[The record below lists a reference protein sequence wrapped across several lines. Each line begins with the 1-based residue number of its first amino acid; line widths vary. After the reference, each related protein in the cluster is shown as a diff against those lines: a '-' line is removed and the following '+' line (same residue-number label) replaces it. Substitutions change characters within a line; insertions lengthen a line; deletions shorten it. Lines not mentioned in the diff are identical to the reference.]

1 MKRGKYMNSTRV
13 ANRKKRKKTTPLK
26 RFFKV
31 LLTLLLITSIA
42 GLGYA
47 AYIAFT
53 IKNVAQGS
61 YEELDRGEKSELR
74 EEKVTLK
81 SDPVTILLMGVDD
94 YVKNDKGRT
103 DTLLLV
109 TLNPITKEVATLSI
123 PRDTR
128 AYIPEIESKDK
139 INAAYAY
146 GDEQGTIDAVQELLD
161 VPVDYYIKTGVQ
173 GFQDVIDELGGI
185 TVTVPFDFKQVDL
198 KNKYVYFKEGKMKL
212 DGREALAFVQM
223 RKEDPRGDF
232 GRNERQQEAIRAIA
246 DEAISLNTLT
256 KANRV
261 IETIGANIKTNIQL
275 NEFLGLRTFYDE
287 IKNQEFKRLEIKGED
302 RMINGIYYYEPD
314 KDSLQEVGDE
324 IRRILSATELTQT
337 TDPNNTTSNTT
348 ENDTTNN

>member
-1 MKRGKYMNSTRV
+1 MNRTRMG
-13 ANRKKRKKTTPLK
+13 NRNKKRTTPFK
-26 RFFKV
+26 RFLKV
-31 LLTLLLITSIA
+31 VLTLVLITAIA

-47 AYIAFT
+47 GYIAYT
-53 IKNVAQGS
+53 IKNVAQDS
-61 YEELDRGEKSELR
+61 YEELERGEKSELR
-74 EEKVTLK
+74 EEKVTMK

-103 DTLLLV
+103 DTLLLI
-109 TLNPITKEVATLSI
+109 TLNPITKEVAILSI

-128 AYIPEIESKDK
+128 AYIPDVERKDK

-146 GDEQGTIDAVQELLD
+146 GDEQGTIEAVQELLD

-173 GFQDVIDELGGI
+173 GFQDVVDELGGI

-198 KNKYVYFKEGKMKL
+198 KNKYVYFKEGQMEL

-246 DEAISLNTLT
+246 DKAVSLNTLT

-261 IETIGANIKTNIQL
+261 IETMGANIKTNIQL
-275 NEFLGLRTFYDE
+275 KELLGLRTFYDE
-287 IKNQEFKRLEIKGED
+287 IKNQDFKRLELEGYD
-302 RMINGIYYYEPD
+302 DNINGLYYYIPD
-314 KDSLQEVGDE
+314 EQSLQEVGDE
-324 IRRILSATELTQT
+324 IRRILSETETAQATDPSST
-337 TDPNNTTSNTT
+337 TDNSINTT
-348 ENDTTNN
+348 ENETTNN

>member
-1 MKRGKYMNSTRV
+1 MNRTRMS
-13 ANRKKRKKTTPLK
+13 NRKKKKTTPFK
-26 RFFKV
+26 RFLKV
-31 LLTLLLITSIA
+31 LLTLVLIIAIA

-47 AYIAFT
+47 GYIAYT
-53 IKNVAQGS
+53 IKNVAQDS
-61 YEELDRGEKSELR
+61 YEELERGEKSELR

-103 DTLLLV
+103 DTLLLI
-109 TLNPITKEVATLSI
+109 TLNPITKEVAILSI

-128 AYIPEIESKDK
+128 AYIPDVERKDK

-146 GDEQGTIDAVQELLD
+146 GDEQGTIEAVQELLD

-173 GFQDVIDELGGI
+173 GFQDVVDELGGI

-198 KNKYVYFKEGKMKL
+198 KNNYVYFKEGEMEL

-246 DEAISLNTLT
+246 DKAVSLNTLT

-261 IETIGANIKTNIQL
+261 IKTMGNNIQTNIQL
-275 NEFLGLRTFYDE
+275 NELLGLRTFYDE
-287 IKNQEFKRLEIKGED
+287 IKNQDFKRLNIEGHD
-302 RMINGIYYYEPD
+302 DMINGIYYYIPEEQ
-314 KDSLQEVGDE
+314 SLQEVGDE
-324 IRRILSATELTQT
+324 IRRILSDTETAQATDPSST
-337 TDPNNTTSNTT
+337 TDNTI